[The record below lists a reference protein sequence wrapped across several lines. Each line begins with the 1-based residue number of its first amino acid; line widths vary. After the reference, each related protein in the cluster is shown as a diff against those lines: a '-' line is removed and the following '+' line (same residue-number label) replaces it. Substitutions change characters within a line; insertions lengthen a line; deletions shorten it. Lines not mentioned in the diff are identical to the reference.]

1 MISKIILILNVLALV
16 AALIWLYTKPEWE
29 PLVTSLGLMAGLI
42 TQLFTKGKKDSNTII
57 MKQRSGNNSK
67 NYQSKGD
74 INING

>member
-67 NYQSKGD
+67 NYQSNGD
-74 INING
+74 INIKG